1 MKYKNNHI
9 LEASEKEEREQRIKN
24 LFDKIMT
31 ENLLNLVK
39 EKTDRYRKYRL
50 SQ

>member
-24 LFDKIMT
+24 LFDK
-31 ENLLNLVK
+31 
-39 EKTDRYRKYRL
+39 
-50 SQ
+50 SP